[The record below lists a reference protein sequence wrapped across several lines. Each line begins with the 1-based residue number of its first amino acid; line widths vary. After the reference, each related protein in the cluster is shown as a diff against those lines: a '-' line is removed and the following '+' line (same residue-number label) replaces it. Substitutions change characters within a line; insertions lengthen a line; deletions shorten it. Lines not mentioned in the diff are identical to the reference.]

1 MLLIMLS
8 PCFQAQV
15 TDSTGRHLGY
25 IDAQSSTPDA
35 RRLIGRG
42 LAAMGYRVGSIRFI
56 GTLAR
61 GGYAVAHV
69 A

>member
-25 IDAQSSTPDA
+25 IDVQSSTPGA
-35 RRLIGRG
+35 RRFIGRG
-42 LAAMGYRVGSIRFI
+42 LAAMGYRVWSIRSI

-61 GGYAVAHV
+61 GGYVVAQV

>member
-1 MLLIMLS
+1 MLHITLS
-8 PCFQAQV
+8 QFFQAHV

-25 IDAQSSTPDA
+25 MDVQSSTPDA
-35 RRLIGRG
+35 QWLIGRG
-42 LAAMGYRVGSIRFI
+42 LAAMGYRVGSIRSI

-61 GGYAVAHV
+61 GGYVVAQV